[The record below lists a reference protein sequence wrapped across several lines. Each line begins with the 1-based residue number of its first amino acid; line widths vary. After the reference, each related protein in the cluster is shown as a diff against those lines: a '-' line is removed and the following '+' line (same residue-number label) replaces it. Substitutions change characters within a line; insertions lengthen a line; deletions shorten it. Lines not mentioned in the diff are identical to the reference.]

1 MKSRR
6 VIETEAWTDSGQQVN
21 AAGGPDEDEGPR
33 TNASNPKIVPDKSP

>member
-1 MKSRR
+1 MKGRR

-33 TNASNPKIVPDKSP
+33 TNALLTSESGNM